1 MKEATKLVAELKDSF
16 KEQIAK
22 FSGEE
27 CHSLIADTAL
37 IVPSA

>member
-1 MKEATKLVAELKDSF
+1 MKEATELVAELKDSF
-16 KEQIAK
+16 KEQIEK

-27 CHSLIADTAL
+27 SRSSMADIAL